1 MASPLSNEIYPNLP
15 SLDAW
20 PMDLWRL
27 VIDAL
32 DGGRRGRLGS
42 SMSPVEIL
50 RVLYDDVVRRRPA
63 EPMWDGLATKPVEVL
78 DDVARWLGTE
88 QHPPMSVAIARERVP
103 RVIDK
108 KGLQKRLKTCAPRLT
123 RFILKRWLSVVR
135 NMSRNGDLKVPLA
148 D

>member
-1 MASPLSNEIYPNLP
+1 MYEET
-15 SLDAW
+15 
-20 PMDLWRL
+20 
-27 VIDAL
+27 L
-32 DGGRRGRLGS
+32 DGLSAERRGQVKIIS
-42 SMSPVEIL
+42 FE
-50 RVLYDDVVRRRPA
+50 
-63 EPMWDGLATKPVEVL
+63 GLATEPVEVL